1 MIKFFIA
8 LLTSLNLNASSFKEQ
23 RTNKISPLAD
33 TMISIEKQKK
43 ATSQKTIS
51 TMSIRKN
58 KFKAFNETN
67 SKKKNWSIR
76 MSSYGIPKLL
86 SGDRTKRYY
95 GTPEGIFNTFIT
107 ENKDMLG
114 IDINNLKLTTQSQF
128 LNTKHLYY
136 QQYYKNIPVEF
147 SYVKLHLTDNGEITQ
162 YNAKYY
168 PDIDIDINP
177 KTTME
182 QARFAIS
189 SELGSF
195 SVSTSTLVIYPD
207 ELNNRYYL
215 AWKIE
220 INGGNGSMN
229 GNWVYYIN
237 SDNNSILFKYDKRQY
252 SCNLQEETNGTVKGM
267 VYDISPVPEGA
278 DNGPYYWAPKIQA
291 PISDQYVFAGG
302 LLKSTT
308 TKSDG
313 EYCIDYGEGDG
324 GAKVFMTTM
333 GPYFSVLNFSGQ
345 PYFYTNGSYQWRT
358 TPTKL
363 SVQSYDNDSTIT
375 YALSPSYS
383 INTGEALAYTGP
395 LFDTL
400 NIGEVDNCSNPIDND
415 MIFVLDSN
423 NNAVSTFFG
432 KDKSNIFGGLI
443 PDQSYKI
450 KIKSDQSL
458 SGNFV
463 INYSSYVVLTN
474 PAGKGNG
481 NVTFETPDNGTSINV
496 FYHLNRIRNF
506 MMKFNSK
513 CSGGCIDLNKRVS
526 IMSQVYGD
534 KATGDCYQPNTMWNA
549 FYDLDHDAIFYGKGI
564 EMGGYYKDF
573 GLDGTV
579 VRHEYGHLVM
589 NRIYPIIYFGE
600 FGAISEAISDYFSLS
615 SFWDE
620 GKTLTMLGNFIGTG
634 EGAMRDLSTI
644 TQKMPDDWAGEV
656 HDDGKILSGA
666 LYKIRKGSYALEPFT
681 SGPYNGLDKA
691 DLYIFGALF
700 YFPDNF
706 ENFLEALVD
715 TCKRIEDTET
725 CSDES
730 KIRTAFSEH
739 GIGSQSV
746 SDTHE
751 PNNGPEYATD
761 ISTFNTI
768 QAYID
773 YSGDE
778 DYYALTLNE
787 GLFHARLYLPDSQQ
801 YHGFYHAYNMF
812 LFDSYRKYV
821 TDISPVVVPALCYSE
836 NVPDHCYTRNN
847 YVDLYYSVTKPQIYY
862 IAVTGGVNG
871 YYNNG
876 PDFNSLLPY
885 TLNYDSD
892 LRSSVNAKSVLSKFD
907 EDEIEFSVKVPKF
920 EYLKDLTHNWD
931 PGSEFEFCG
940 TDCIKILDNNLN
952 ELSTN
957 YITVTPSD
965 GSSYNSYDTTG
976 NPVIKG
982 KIKFQSYAG
991 KTFSQRYPAVGTIY
1005 LKLYAENHMSGITG
1019 DTFNL
1024 GTSNPINLTANS
1036 NSFISYNNIINS
1048 NNATMTLKYETKEA
1062 SNIKIYVYTA
1072 TGQLVKKIYEGQGYG
1087 KMSFSWDGTDDSG
1100 KKLSSGIYYIKTE
1113 GAVNKVEKVA
1123 IVR

>member
-8 LLTSLNLNASSFKEQ
+8 LLTTLNLNASSFKEQ

-33 TMISIEKQKK
+33 TIISIEKQKQ

-95 GTPEGIFNTFIT
+95 GTPEEIFNTFIT

-147 SYVKLHLTDNGEITQ
+147 SYVKLHLTDNNEVTQ

-195 SVSTSTLVIYPD
+195 SVSTSTLVVYPD

-252 SCNLQEETNGTVKGM
+252 SCTYQEETNGTVRGM
-267 VYDISPVPEGA
+267 VYDISPVPTGI
-278 DNGPYYWAPKIQA
+278 DNGPDSWVTKIST
-291 PISDQYVFAGG
+291 PISNQYVFAGG
-302 LLKSTT
+302 VNESAGIVMKSTST
-308 TKSDG
+308 DNNG
-313 EYCIDYGEGDG
+313 EYCIDYGDS
-324 GAKVFMTTM
+324 GAKISMTTM
-333 GPYFSVLNFSGQ
+333 GPYFSVMNFNGIPS
-345 PYFYTNGSYQWRT
+345 YYTNGTGIWKTQNINDAITYNNNIDRIYPNDYSIKNDT
-358 TPTKL
+358 LVFVGPVFSKL
-363 SVQSYDNDSTIT
+363 NVGDADLNDDMLYVMDSTPLPVSAWFGVKNNFIGGLASGNSYKIRVKSDSSIT
-375 YALSPSYS
+375 GDFTISKSSYLV
-383 INTGEALAYTGP
+383 I
-395 LFDTL
+395 
-400 NIGEVDNCSNPIDND
+400 SNPIGNDNSRGS
-415 MIFVLDSN
+415 ITW
-423 NNAVSTFFG
+423 ST
-432 KDKSNIFGGLI
+432 N
-443 PDQSYKI
+443 SY
-450 KIKSDQSL
+450 
-458 SGNFV
+458 
-463 INYSSYVVLTN
+463 LTD
-474 PAGKGNG
+474 GNG
-481 NVTFETPDNGTSINV
+481 VTINT
-496 FYHLNRIRNF
+496 FYHLNKIRNF

-513 CSGGCIDLNKRVS
+513 CSKNNEDKGCIDLNKRVPVITS
-526 IMSQVYGD
+526 VDTDEWIQ
-534 KATGDCYQPNTMWNA
+534 NA
-549 FYDLDHDAIFYGKGI
+549 FYDLNHDAIFYGKGI
-564 EMGGYYKDF
+564 DMGYYYKDF

-620 GKTLTMLGNFIGTG
+620 GKDITVLGNFIDTGVGTT
-634 EGAMRDLSTI
+634 EGTIRDLSTI
-644 TQKMPDDWAGEV
+644 TNKMPDDWAGEV
-656 HDDGKILSGA
+656 HEDGKILSGA
-666 LYKIRKGSYALEPFT
+666 LYKIRKGSYALESFT

-715 TCKRIEDTET
+715 TCNQIYKQINDGICPSVEED
-725 CSDES
+725 
-730 KIRTAFSEH
+730 KIRNAFEQH
-739 GIGSQSV
+739 GIGSHPAL
-746 SDTHE
+746 DIHE

-773 YSGDE
+773 YIGDE

-787 GLFHARLYLPDSQQ
+787 GLFHARLYLPESQE
-801 YHGFYHAYNMF
+801 YTGFYHAYNMF

-821 TDISPVVVPALCYSE
+821 TDISPSCYE
-836 NVPDHCYTRNN
+836 KDDHCYTRKN
-847 YVDLYYSVTKPQIYY
+847 YVDLYYSVTEPQIYY
-862 IAVTGGVNG
+862 IAITGYGNDRD
-871 YYNNG
+871 YNAIT
-876 PDFNSLLPY
+876 PY
-885 TLNYDSD
+885 ILSYDSD
-892 LRSSVNAKSVLSKFD
+892 LRSSVLAKLLSSKFD

-940 TDCIKILDNNLN
+940 LGCIKILDNNLN

-1005 LKLYAENHMSGITG
+1005 LKLYANNHMSGITE